1 MPISLASGTFLGG
14 APVLRILTAMLLLLA
29 VPALP
34 AFAKDPGKGKG
45 NGKGKGP
52 PAERGAGGSDH
63 DEWQDDH
70 DEWHDDHDE
79 WRRFSDSDRRWWRDY
94 WQDQYSHGHCP
105 PGLAKKH
112 NGCLPPGQAKKR
124 YAIGRP
130 LPPGVVLVAVP
141 APLLGRLP
149 PLERGYRY
157 GMVDGDLVKLA
168 VGTSLVVDAM
178 VGLLG

>member
-1 MPISLASGTFLGG
+1 M
-14 APVLRILTAMLLLLA
+14 VRILTAIVLALA
-29 VPALP
+29 VSAAPAL
-34 AFAKDPGKGKG
+34 AKDKGNPGKG

-52 PAERGAGGSDH
+52 AVERSGGGGGGSSRDH
-63 DEWQDDH
+63 DEWRDDRDH
-70 DEWHDDHDE
+70 SGDRDEWERDRRDD

-94 WQDQYSHGHCP
+94 WQDQYARGHCP

-130 LPPGVVLVAVP
+130 LPRDVVVLAVP
-141 APLLGRLP
+141 SYLLGRLP
-149 PLERGYRY
+149 PVERGYRY

-168 VGTSLVVDAM
+168 IGTSLVVDAM
-178 VGLLG
+178 SGLLD

>member
-1 MPISLASGTFLGG
+1 MKKTALA
-14 APVLRILTAMLLLLA
+14 LLLALA

-34 AFAKDPGKGKG
+34 ALAKNDGNPGKG

-52 PAERGAGGSDH
+52 PAAQGSGGGGGGDRSEWSDDDR
-63 DEWQDDH
+63 DEWEQDRRDA
-70 DEWHDDHDE
+70 WH
-79 WRRFSDSDRRWWRDY
+79 RFTDADRRWWRDY
-94 WQDQYSHGHCP
+94 WSDQYSHGHCP

-130 LPPGVVLVAVP
+130 LPAGVVLVAVP
-141 APLLGRLP
+141 VGLLGRLP
-149 PLERGYRY
+149 PIESGYRY

-168 VGTSLVVDAM
+168 IGSALVVDAID
-178 VGLLG
+178 GLFD